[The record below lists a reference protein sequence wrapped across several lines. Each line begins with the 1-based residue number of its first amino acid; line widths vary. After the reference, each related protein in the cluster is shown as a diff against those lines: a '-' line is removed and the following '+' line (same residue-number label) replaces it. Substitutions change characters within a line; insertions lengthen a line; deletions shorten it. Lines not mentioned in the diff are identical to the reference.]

1 MSFVVYK
8 LPGNCAVY
16 DFTSVV
22 PSKRKQMASDHAQL
36 IESQDTVIKSH

>member
-22 PSKRKQMASDHAQL
+22 PSKQKQMASEHAQL
-36 IESQDTVIKSH
+36 IKSYDTVIESH